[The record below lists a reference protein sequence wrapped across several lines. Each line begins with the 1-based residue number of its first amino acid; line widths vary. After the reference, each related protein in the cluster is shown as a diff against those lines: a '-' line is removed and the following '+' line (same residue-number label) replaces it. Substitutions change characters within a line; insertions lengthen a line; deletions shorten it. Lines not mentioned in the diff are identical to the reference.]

1 MNREPNID
9 IELMNLDDHQSN
21 FKYII
26 ESLESYIKD
35 NCQEEKL
42 TSFASLSDS
51 FDINQIL
58 EGNEKILINMI
69 KLLLFISSLSS
80 IKDKHLNSINSLET
94 EVQNDYFSSID
105 LFLKLDNNNQDISID
120 LNNLD
125 NLNLSES
132 IMNDLKE
139 LKNSNNNI
147 EVQML
152 EDKIKE
158 PENKNNQKPDLT
170 LGSSTFAI
178 NNKIDMED
186 NPFGN
191 DNESE
196 SKAMILGK
204 IVDNINK
211 GKEVKEEKYEKEN
224 ESEKKESPTD
234 IKNYANEFL
243 PSLTI
248 SKRHDKPEENL
259 VTLDQIINSDNTKPV
274 KEKTTIFVNTPKGDS
289 EPEQIKDNDSLN
301 NPYKE
306 VTKTEKVIVE
316 EKTYC
321 KLIKIGQDGKPINS
335 EINVNMAATGNK
347 NIGDVIKCILPT
359 NEMSF
364 FLSGGDFLHKKINI
378 LEETILKNS
387 DMYNKVIEKYENQ
400 IKNLKTQLQDELE
413 NMSKEK
419 NNYMNEINSLS
430 SMKNNTQSEIENI
443 RNELNNEKK
452 KYSDLLNVKNRLEK
466 EINDTKNSND
476 LKDKQNNSEI
486 SELKRKIDELSGK
499 LNNSNIEN
507 EQMKKTIEELKH
519 QKEKEILE
527 QQKQIKDIKSLKDQ
541 EISMLNDK
549 IRNIENNRDDKNFSL
564 EQQFEE
570 YKNSSN
576 NIQNKLLNEN
586 NNLKQQLCEVP
597 ILKQDV
603 VKYKKMFEDI
613 DNKNAKLQNENMNLK
628 DRLELGR
635 KLNNDL
641 KQKIYNLERQLKS
654 EPFYAKQIMSETLF
668 NFAYKIMNENNNQK

>member
-1 MNREPNID
+1 
-9 IELMNLDDHQSN
+9 MNLDDHESN

-42 TSFASLSDS
+42 TYFANLSDS

-58 EGNEKILINMI
+58 EGNEKALINMI

-80 IKDKHLNSINSLET
+80 IKEKHLSSINSLET
-94 EVQNDYFSSID
+94 EVQNDYFSSVE
-105 LFLKLDNNNQDISID
+105 LFLKLDNNNQEVSFD

-132 IMNDLKE
+132 IMNDLRE
-139 LKNSNNNI
+139 LKNSNNNNI
-147 EVQML
+147 EVQKT
-152 EDKIKE
+152 EDKNKE
-158 PENKNNQKPDLT
+158 PENNNNQKPDLT

-186 NPFGN
+186 NPFDY
-191 DNESE
+191 DNEAQ

-204 IVDNINK
+204 IVDNINM

-224 ESEKKESPTD
+224 ESEKKESPMD
-234 IKNYANEFL
+234 LNNYSKEFL
-243 PSLTI
+243 PPVTI
-248 SKRHDKPEENL
+248 NKKRDKPEEKL
-259 VTLDQIINSDNTKPV
+259 ITLDQIINSDNMEPV
-274 KEKTTIFVNTPKGDS
+274 REKTTIFTNTPKGDS
-289 EPEQIKDNDSLN
+289 EPEKIQNNASLN
-301 NPYKE
+301 NPYKDI
-306 VTKTEKVIVE
+306 TKTEKVIVE

-321 KLIKIGQDGKPINS
+321 KLIKIGKDGKPIDAN
-335 EINVNMAATGNK
+335 IDINMAATGNK
-347 NIGDVIKCILPT
+347 NIADVIKCILPT

-387 DMYNKVIEKYENQ
+387 EMYNNVIERYENQ
-400 IKNLKTQLQDELE
+400 IKNLKIQLKDEQE

-419 NNYMNEINSLS
+419 DNYMNEINSLS
-430 SMKNNTQSEIENI
+430 SMKSNTQSEIDNI
-443 RNELNNEKK
+443 KNELNNQKK
-452 KYSDLLNVKNRLEK
+452 KYEDLLNIKNRLEK
-466 EINDTKNSND
+466 EMSDSKNSND
-476 LKDKQNNSEI
+476 LKDKQKNSEI
-486 SELKRKIDELSGK
+486 SELKRKIDELNGK
-499 LNNSNIEN
+499 LNKSNIEN
-507 EQMKKTIEELKH
+507 EQMKKTIEELKQ

-549 IRNIENNRDDKNFSL
+549 IRNIENNREDKNSSL
-564 EQQFEE
+564 ERQFEE
-570 YKNSSN
+570 YKNNSN
-576 NIQNKLLNEN
+576 NIHNKLLSEN
-586 NNLKQQLCEVP
+586 NDLKAQLYEVP

-603 VKYKKMFEDI
+603 EKYKKLFEDI
-613 DNKNAKLQNENMNLK
+613 DNKNAKLQNENMDLK
-628 DRLELGR
+628 DRLERGG
-635 KLNNDL
+635 KLNKEL
-641 KQKIYNLERQLKS
+641 KQKINNLENKFKS

-668 NFAYKIMNENNNQK
+668 NFALKIMTENNNQKK

>member
-1 MNREPNID
+1 
-9 IELMNLDDHQSN
+9 MNLDDHESN

-42 TSFASLSDS
+42 TYFANLSDS

-58 EGNEKILINMI
+58 EGNEKALINMI

-80 IKDKHLNSINSLET
+80 IKEKHLSSINSLET
-94 EVQNDYFSSID
+94 EVQNDYFSSVE
-105 LFLKLDNNNQDISID
+105 LFLKLDNNNQEVSFD

-132 IMNDLKE
+132 IMNDLRE
-139 LKNSNNNI
+139 LKNSNNNNI
-147 EVQML
+147 EIQKT
-152 EDKIKE
+152 EDKNKE
-158 PENKNNQKPDLT
+158 PENNNNQKPDLT

-186 NPFGN
+186 NPFDY
-191 DNESE
+191 DNEAQ

-204 IVDNINK
+204 IVDNINM

-224 ESEKKESPTD
+224 ESEKKESPMD
-234 IKNYANEFL
+234 LNNYSKEFL
-243 PSLTI
+243 PPVTI
-248 SKRHDKPEENL
+248 NKKHDKPEEKL
-259 VTLDQIINSDNTKPV
+259 ITLDQIINSDNMEPV
-274 KEKTTIFVNTPKGDS
+274 REKTTIFTNTPKGDS
-289 EPEQIKDNDSLN
+289 EPEKIQDNTSLN
-301 NPYKE
+301 NPYKDI
-306 VTKTEKVIVE
+306 TKTEKVIVE

-321 KLIKIGQDGKPINS
+321 KLIKIGKDGKPIDAN
-335 EINVNMAATGNK
+335 IDINMAATGNK
-347 NIGDVIKCILPT
+347 NIADVIKCILPT

-387 DMYNKVIEKYENQ
+387 EMYNNVIERYENQ
-400 IKNLKTQLQDELE
+400 IKNLKIQLKDEQE

-419 NNYMNEINSLS
+419 DNYINEINSLS
-430 SMKNNTQSEIENI
+430 SMKSNTQSEIDNI
-443 RNELNNEKK
+443 KNELNNQKK
-452 KYSDLLNVKNRLEK
+452 KYEDLLNIKNRLEK
-466 EINDTKNSND
+466 EMSDSKNSND
-476 LKDKQNNSEI
+476 LKDKQKNSEI
-486 SELKRKIDELSGK
+486 SELKRKIDELNGK
-499 LNNSNIEN
+499 LNKSNIEN
-507 EQMKKTIEELKH
+507 EQMKKTIEELKQ

-549 IRNIENNRDDKNFSL
+549 IRNIENNREDKNSSL
-564 EQQFEE
+564 ERQFEE
-570 YKNSSN
+570 YKNNSN
-576 NIQNKLLNEN
+576 NIHNKLLSEN
-586 NNLKQQLCEVP
+586 NDLKAQLYEVP

-603 VKYKKMFEDI
+603 EKYKKLFEDI
-613 DNKNAKLQNENMNLK
+613 DNKNAKLQNENMDLK
-628 DRLELGR
+628 DRLERGG
-635 KLNNDL
+635 KLNKEL
-641 KQKIYNLERQLKS
+641 KQKINNLENKFKS

-668 NFAYKIMNENNNQK
+668 NFALKIMTENNNQKK

>member
-1 MNREPNID
+1 
-9 IELMNLDDHQSN
+9 MNLDDHESN

-42 TSFASLSDS
+42 TYFANLSDS
-51 FDINQIL
+51 FDISQIL
-58 EGNEKILINMI
+58 EGNEKALINMI

-80 IKDKHLNSINSLET
+80 IKEKHLSNINSLET
-94 EVQNDYFSSID
+94 EVQNNYFSSVE
-105 LFLKLDNNNQDISID
+105 LFLKLDNNNQEVSFD

-132 IMNDLKE
+132 IMNDLRE
-139 LKNSNNNI
+139 LKNSNNNNI
-147 EVQML
+147 EVQKT
-152 EDKIKE
+152 EDKNKE
-158 PENKNNQKPDLT
+158 PENNNNQKPDLT

-186 NPFGN
+186 NPFDY
-191 DNESE
+191 DNEAQ

-204 IVDNINK
+204 IVDNINM

-224 ESEKKESPTD
+224 ESEKKESPMD
-234 IKNYANEFL
+234 LNNYSKEFL
-243 PSLTI
+243 PSVTI
-248 SKRHDKPEENL
+248 NKKHDKPEEKL
-259 VTLDQIINSDNTKPV
+259 ITLDQMINSDNMEPV
-274 KEKTTIFVNTPKGDS
+274 REKTTIFTNTPKGDS
-289 EPEQIKDNDSLN
+289 EPEKIQDNASLN
-301 NPYKE
+301 NPYKDI
-306 VTKTEKVIVE
+306 TKTEKVIVE

-321 KLIKIGQDGKPINS
+321 KLINIGKDGKPIDAN
-335 EINVNMAATGNK
+335 IDINMAATGNK
-347 NIGDVIKCILPT
+347 NIADVIKCILPT

-387 DMYNKVIEKYENQ
+387 EMYNSVIERYENQ
-400 IKNLKTQLQDELE
+400 IKNLKNQLKDEQE

-419 NNYMNEINSLS
+419 DNYMNEINSLS
-430 SMKNNTQSEIENI
+430 SMKSNTQSEIDNI
-443 RNELNNEKK
+443 KNELNNQKK
-452 KYSDLLNVKNRLEK
+452 KYEDLLNIKNRLEK
-466 EINDTKNSND
+466 EMSDSKNSYD

-486 SELKRKIDELSGK
+486 SELKRKIDELNGK
-499 LNNSNIEN
+499 LNKSNIEN
-507 EQMKKTIEELKH
+507 EQMKKTIEELKQ

-549 IRNIENNRDDKNFSL
+549 IRNIESNREDKNSSL
-564 EQQFEE
+564 EKQFEE
-570 YKNSSN
+570 YKNNSN
-576 NIQNKLLNEN
+576 NIHNKLLSEN
-586 NNLKQQLCEVP
+586 NDLKARLYEVP

-603 VKYKKMFEDI
+603 EKYKKLFEDI
-613 DNKNAKLQNENMNLK
+613 DNKNAKLHNENMDLK
-628 DRLELGR
+628 DRLERGG
-635 KLNNDL
+635 KLNKEL
-641 KQKIYNLERQLKS
+641 KQKINNLENKLKS

-668 NFAYKIMNENNNQK
+668 NFALKIMTENNNQKK

>member
-58 EGNEKILINMI
+58 EGNEKILINVI

-234 IKNYANEFL
+234 FKNYANEFL

-248 SKRHDKPEENL
+248 NKRNDKPEENL

-289 EPEQIKDNDSLN
+289 EPEQIKDNANLN

-321 KLIKIGQDGKPINS
+321 KLIKIGQDGKPIDS

-347 NIGDVIKCILPT
+347 NIADVIKCILPT
-359 NEMSF
+359 NGMSF

-387 DMYNKVIEKYENQ
+387 EMYNKVIEKYENQ

-430 SMKNNTQSEIENI
+430 SMKNNTQGEIENI

-476 LKDKQNNSEI
+476 LKDKQNNSQI
-486 SELKRKIDELSGK
+486 SELKRKIDELNEK
-499 LNNSNIEN
+499 LNKSNIEN
-507 EQMKKTIEELKH
+507 EQMKKTIEELK
-519 QKEKEILE
+519 QLKEKEILE

-570 YKNSSN
+570 YKNNSN

-586 NNLKQQLCEVP
+586 NNLKQQLCEMP

-613 DNKNAKLQNENMNLK
+613 DNKNAKLQNENKNLK
-628 DRLELGR
+628 DRLEQGR

-641 KQKIYNLERQLKS
+641 KQKIYNLEKQLKS

-668 NFAYKIMNENNNQK
+668 NFAYKIMTENNNQK

>member
-1 MNREPNID
+1 
-9 IELMNLDDHQSN
+9 MNLDDHESN

-42 TSFASLSDS
+42 TYFANLSDS
-51 FDINQIL
+51 FDISQIL
-58 EGNEKILINMI
+58 EGNEKALINMI

-80 IKDKHLNSINSLET
+80 IKEKHLSNINSLET
-94 EVQNDYFSSID
+94 EVQNNYFSSVE
-105 LFLKLDNNNQDISID
+105 LFLKLDNNNQEVSFD

-139 LKNSNNNI
+139 LKNSNNNNI
-147 EVQML
+147 EVQKT
-152 EDKIKE
+152 EDKNKE
-158 PENKNNQKPDLT
+158 PENNNNQKPDLT

-186 NPFGN
+186 NPFDY
-191 DNESE
+191 DNEAQ

-204 IVDNINK
+204 IVDNINM

-224 ESEKKESPTD
+224 ESEKKESPID
-234 IKNYANEFL
+234 LNNYSKEFL
-243 PSLTI
+243 PPVTI
-248 SKRHDKPEENL
+248 NKKHDKPEEKL
-259 VTLDQIINSDNTKPV
+259 ITLDQMINSDNMEPV
-274 KEKTTIFVNTPKGDS
+274 REKTTIFTNTPKGDS
-289 EPEQIKDNDSLN
+289 EPEKIQDNASLN
-301 NPYKE
+301 NPYKDI
-306 VTKTEKVIVE
+306 TKTEKVIVE

-321 KLIKIGQDGKPINS
+321 KLIKIGKDGKPIDAN
-335 EINVNMAATGNK
+335 IDINMAATGNK
-347 NIGDVIKCILPT
+347 NIADVIKCILPT

-387 DMYNKVIEKYENQ
+387 EMYNSVIERYENQ
-400 IKNLKTQLQDELE
+400 IKNLKNQLKDEQE

-419 NNYMNEINSLS
+419 DNYMNEINSLS
-430 SMKNNTQSEIENI
+430 SMKSNTQSEIDNI
-443 RNELNNEKK
+443 KNELNNQKK
-452 KYSDLLNVKNRLEK
+452 KYEDLLNIKNRLEK
-466 EINDTKNSND
+466 EMSESKNSND
-476 LKDKQNNSEI
+476 LKDKLKNSEI
-486 SELKRKIDELSGK
+486 SELKRKIDELNGK
-499 LNNSNIEN
+499 LNKSNIEN
-507 EQMKKTIEELKH
+507 EQMKKTIEELKQ

-549 IRNIENNRDDKNFSL
+549 IRNIESNREDKNSSL
-564 EQQFEE
+564 EKQFEE
-570 YKNSSN
+570 YKNNSN
-576 NIQNKLLNEN
+576 NIHNKLLSEN
-586 NNLKQQLCEVP
+586 NDLKARLYEVP

-603 VKYKKMFEDI
+603 EKYKKLFEDI
-613 DNKNAKLQNENMNLK
+613 DNKNAKLYNENMDLK
-628 DRLELGR
+628 DRLERGG
-635 KLNNDL
+635 KLNKEL
-641 KQKIYNLERQLKS
+641 KQKINNLENKLKS

-668 NFAYKIMNENNNQK
+668 NFALKIMTENNNQKK

>member
-1 MNREPNID
+1 
-9 IELMNLDDHQSN
+9 MNLDDHESN

-42 TSFASLSDS
+42 TYFANLSDS
-51 FDINQIL
+51 FDISQIL
-58 EGNEKILINMI
+58 EGNEKALINMI

-80 IKDKHLNSINSLET
+80 IKEKHLSNINSLET
-94 EVQNDYFSSID
+94 EVQNNYFSSVE
-105 LFLKLDNNNQDISID
+105 LFLKLDNNNQEVSFD

-139 LKNSNNNI
+139 LKNSNNNNI
-147 EVQML
+147 EAQKT
-152 EDKIKE
+152 EDKNKE
-158 PENKNNQKPDLT
+158 PENNNNQKPDLT

-186 NPFGN
+186 NTFDY
-191 DNESE
+191 DNEAQ

-204 IVDNINK
+204 IVDNINM

-224 ESEKKESPTD
+224 ESEKKESPMD
-234 IKNYANEFL
+234 LNNYPKEFL
-243 PSLTI
+243 PSVTI
-248 SKRHDKPEENL
+248 NKKHDKPEEKL
-259 VTLDQIINSDNTKPV
+259 ITLDQMINSDNMEPV
-274 KEKTTIFVNTPKGDS
+274 REKTTIFTNTPKGDS
-289 EPEQIKDNDSLN
+289 EPEKIQDNASLN
-301 NPYKE
+301 NPYKDI
-306 VTKTEKVIVE
+306 TKTEKVIVE

-321 KLIKIGQDGKPINS
+321 KLIKIGKDGKPIDAN
-335 EINVNMAATGNK
+335 IDINMAATGNK
-347 NIGDVIKCILPT
+347 NIADVIKCILPT

-387 DMYNKVIEKYENQ
+387 EMYNSVIERYENQ
-400 IKNLKTQLQDELE
+400 IKNLKNQLKDEQE

-419 NNYMNEINSLS
+419 DNYMNEINSLS
-430 SMKNNTQSEIENI
+430 SMKSNTQSEIDNI
-443 RNELNNEKK
+443 KNELNNQKK
-452 KYSDLLNVKNRLEK
+452 KYEDLLNIKNRLEK
-466 EINDTKNSND
+466 EMSDSKNSYD

-486 SELKRKIDELSGK
+486 SELKRKIDELNGK
-499 LNNSNIEN
+499 LNKSNIEN
-507 EQMKKTIEELKH
+507 EQMKKTIEELKQ

-549 IRNIENNRDDKNFSL
+549 IRNIESNREDKNSSL
-564 EQQFEE
+564 EKQFEE
-570 YKNSSN
+570 YKNNSN
-576 NIQNKLLNEN
+576 NIHNKLLSEN
-586 NNLKQQLCEVP
+586 NDLKARLYEVP

-603 VKYKKMFEDI
+603 EKYKKLFEDI
-613 DNKNAKLQNENMNLK
+613 DNKNAKLHNENMDLK
-628 DRLELGR
+628 DRLERGG
-635 KLNNDL
+635 KLNKEL
-641 KQKIYNLERQLKS
+641 KQKINNLENKLKS

-668 NFAYKIMNENNNQK
+668 NFALKIMTENNNQKK

>member
-1 MNREPNID
+1 
-9 IELMNLDDHQSN
+9 MNLDDHQSN

-42 TSFASLSDS
+42 TYFANLSDS
-51 FDINQIL
+51 FDISQIL
-58 EGNEKILINMI
+58 EGNEKALINMI

-80 IKDKHLNSINSLET
+80 IKEKHLYNINSLEA
-94 EVQNDYFSSID
+94 EVQNDYFSSVE
-105 LFLKLDNNNQDISID
+105 LFLKLDNKNQDVSLD
-120 LNNLD
+120 LDNLD

-139 LKNSNNNI
+139 LKNSNYNMEIQKN
-147 EVQML
+147 
-152 EDKIKE
+152 EDKNNA
-158 PENKNNQKPDLT
+158 PENNNNQKPDLS

-178 NNKIDMED
+178 NNKIDLED

-191 DNESE
+191 EIETE

-204 IVDNINK
+204 IVDNINM
-211 GKEVKEEKYEKEN
+211 GKEVKEEKYEKDN
-224 ESEKKESPTD
+224 ESEKKENPID
-234 IKNYANEFL
+234 LNNYSKEFL
-243 PSLTI
+243 PSVTI
-248 SKRHDKPEENL
+248 SKKHDKPEENL
-259 VTLDQIINSDNTKPV
+259 ITLDQIISSDTKPIR
-274 KEKTTIFVNTPKGDS
+274 EKTTVFVNTPKGDGDPM
-289 EPEQIKDNDSLN
+289 PEQIKDNGNSI

-306 VTKTEKVIVE
+306 VTNTEKVIVE

-321 KLIKIGQDGKPINS
+321 KLIKIGKDGKPIDSN
-335 EINVNMAATGNK
+335 IDINMAATGNK
-347 NIGDVIKCILPT
+347 NIANVIKCILPT

-364 FLSGGDFLHKKINI
+364 FLSGGNFLHKKINI

-387 DMYNKVIEKYENQ
+387 EMYNKVIEKYENQ
-400 IKNLKTQLQDELE
+400 IKNLKNQLKDELE

-430 SMKNNTQSEIENI
+430 SMKNNNQGEIDNI
-443 RNELNNEKK
+443 KNELNDQKK
-452 KYSDLLNVKNRLEK
+452 KYEDLLNVKNRLEK
-466 EINDTKNSND
+466 EISDTKNSND
-476 LKDKQNNSEI
+476 LKNKQKNSEI
-486 SELKRKIDELSGK
+486 SELKRKIDELIGK
-499 LNNSNIEN
+499 MNKLNIEN
-507 EQMKKTIEELKH
+507 EQMKKTIEELKQ

-549 IRNIENNRDDKNFSL
+549 IRNIENNRDDKNSSL

-570 YKNSSN
+570 YKNNSN

-586 NNLKQQLCEVP
+586 NYLKKQLCEVP

-603 VKYKKMFEDI
+603 EKYKKMFEDI
-613 DNKNAKLQNENMNLK
+613 DNKNAKLQNEKLNLE
-628 DRLELGR
+628 DRLKQGG
-635 KLNNDL
+635 KLNKEL
-641 KQKIYNLERQLKS
+641 KQKINNLENMLKS

-668 NFAYKIMNENNNQK
+668 NFAFKLMTENNNQK

>member
-1 MNREPNID
+1 
-9 IELMNLDDHQSN
+9 MNLDDHESN

-42 TSFASLSDS
+42 TYFANLSDS
-51 FDINQIL
+51 FDISQIL
-58 EGNEKILINMI
+58 EGNEKALINMI

-80 IKDKHLNSINSLET
+80 IKEKHLSNINSLET
-94 EVQNDYFSSID
+94 EVQNNYFSSVE
-105 LFLKLDNNNQDISID
+105 LFLKLDNNNQEVSFD

-139 LKNSNNNI
+139 LKNSNNNNI
-147 EVQML
+147 EVQKT
-152 EDKIKE
+152 EDKNKE
-158 PENKNNQKPDLT
+158 PENNNNQKPDLT

-186 NPFGN
+186 NPFDY
-191 DNESE
+191 DNEAQ

-204 IVDNINK
+204 IVDNINM

-224 ESEKKESPTD
+224 ESEKKESPID
-234 IKNYANEFL
+234 LNNYSKEFL
-243 PSLTI
+243 PPVTI
-248 SKRHDKPEENL
+248 NKKHDKPEEKL
-259 VTLDQIINSDNTKPV
+259 ITLDQMINSDNTKPV
-274 KEKTTIFVNTPKGDS
+274 REKTTIFTNTPKGDS
-289 EPEQIKDNDSLN
+289 EPEKIQDNASLN
-301 NPYKE
+301 NPYKDI
-306 VTKTEKVIVE
+306 TKTEKVIVE

-321 KLIKIGQDGKPINS
+321 KLIKIGKDGKPIDAN
-335 EINVNMAATGNK
+335 IDINMAATGNK
-347 NIGDVIKCILPT
+347 NIADVIKCILPT

-387 DMYNKVIEKYENQ
+387 EMYNSVIERYENQ
-400 IKNLKTQLQDELE
+400 IKNLKNQLKDEQE

-419 NNYMNEINSLS
+419 DNYMNEINSLS
-430 SMKNNTQSEIENI
+430 SMKSNTQSEIDNI
-443 RNELNNEKK
+443 KNELNNQKK
-452 KYSDLLNVKNRLEK
+452 KYEDLLNIKNRLEK
-466 EINDTKNSND
+466 EMSESKNSND
-476 LKDKQNNSEI
+476 LKDKLKNSEI
-486 SELKRKIDELSGK
+486 SELKRKIDELNGK
-499 LNNSNIEN
+499 LNKSNIEN
-507 EQMKKTIEELKH
+507 EQMKKTIEELKQ

-549 IRNIENNRDDKNFSL
+549 IRNIESNREDKNSSL
-564 EQQFEE
+564 EKQFEE
-570 YKNSSN
+570 YKNNSN
-576 NIQNKLLNEN
+576 NIHNKLLSEN
-586 NNLKQQLCEVP
+586 NDLKARLYEVP

-603 VKYKKMFEDI
+603 EKYKKLFEDI
-613 DNKNAKLQNENMNLK
+613 DNKNAKLHNENMDLK
-628 DRLELGR
+628 DRLERGG
-635 KLNNDL
+635 KLNKEL
-641 KQKIYNLERQLKS
+641 KQKINNLENKLKS

-668 NFAYKIMNENNNQK
+668 NFALKIMTENNNQKK

>member
-1 MNREPNID
+1 
-9 IELMNLDDHQSN
+9 MNLDDHESN

-42 TSFASLSDS
+42 TYFANLSDS

-58 EGNEKILINMI
+58 EGNEKALINMI

-80 IKDKHLNSINSLET
+80 IKEKHLSSINSLET
-94 EVQNDYFSSID
+94 EVQNDYFSSVE
-105 LFLKLDNNNQDISID
+105 LFLKLDNNNQEVSFD

-132 IMNDLKE
+132 IMNDLRE
-139 LKNSNNNI
+139 LKNSNNNNM
-147 EVQML
+147 EVQKT
-152 EDKIKE
+152 EDKNKE
-158 PENKNNQKPDLT
+158 PENNNNQKPDLT

-186 NPFGN
+186 NPFDY
-191 DNESE
+191 DNEAQ

-204 IVDNINK
+204 IVDNINM

-224 ESEKKESPTD
+224 ESEKKESPMD
-234 IKNYANEFL
+234 LNNYSKEFL
-243 PSLTI
+243 PPVTI
-248 SKRHDKPEENL
+248 NKKHDKPEEKL
-259 VTLDQIINSDNTKPV
+259 ITLDQIINSDNMEPV
-274 KEKTTIFVNTPKGDS
+274 REKTTIFTNTPKGDS
-289 EPEQIKDNDSLN
+289 EPEKIQDNTSLN
-301 NPYKE
+301 NPYKDI
-306 VTKTEKVIVE
+306 TKTEKVIVE

-321 KLIKIGQDGKPINS
+321 KLIKIGKDGKPIDAN
-335 EINVNMAATGNK
+335 IDINMAATGNK
-347 NIGDVIKCILPT
+347 NIADVIKCILPT

-387 DMYNKVIEKYENQ
+387 EMYNNVIERYENQ
-400 IKNLKTQLQDELE
+400 IKNLKIQLKDEQE

-419 NNYMNEINSLS
+419 DNYMNEINSLS
-430 SMKNNTQSEIENI
+430 SMKSNTQSEIDNI
-443 RNELNNEKK
+443 KNELNNQKK
-452 KYSDLLNVKNRLEK
+452 KYEDLLNIKNRLEK
-466 EINDTKNSND
+466 EMSDSKNSND
-476 LKDKQNNSEI
+476 LKDKQKNSEI
-486 SELKRKIDELSGK
+486 SELKRKIDELNGK
-499 LNNSNIEN
+499 LNKSNIEN
-507 EQMKKTIEELKH
+507 EQMKKTIEELKQ

-549 IRNIENNRDDKNFSL
+549 IRNIENNREDKNSSL
-564 EQQFEE
+564 ERQFEE
-570 YKNSSN
+570 YKNNSN
-576 NIQNKLLNEN
+576 NIHNKLLSEN
-586 NNLKQQLCEVP
+586 NDLKAQLYEVP

-603 VKYKKMFEDI
+603 EKYKKLFEDI
-613 DNKNAKLQNENMNLK
+613 DNKNAKLQNENMDLK
-628 DRLELGR
+628 DRLERGG
-635 KLNNDL
+635 KLNKEL
-641 KQKIYNLERQLKS
+641 KQKINNLENKFKS

-668 NFAYKIMNENNNQK
+668 NFALKIMTENNNQKK

>member
-1 MNREPNID
+1 
-9 IELMNLDDHQSN
+9 MNLDDHQSN

-42 TSFASLSDS
+42 TYFANLSDS
-51 FDINQIL
+51 FDISQIL
-58 EGNEKILINMI
+58 EGNEKALINMI

-80 IKDKHLNSINSLET
+80 IKEKHLYNINSLEA
-94 EVQNDYFSSID
+94 EVQNDYFSSVE
-105 LFLKLDNNNQDISID
+105 LFLKLDNKNQDVSLD
-120 LNNLD
+120 LDNLD

-139 LKNSNNNI
+139 LKNSNYNMEIQKN
-147 EVQML
+147 
-152 EDKIKE
+152 EDKNNA
-158 PENKNNQKPDLT
+158 PENNNNQKPDLS

-178 NNKIDMED
+178 NNKIDLED

-191 DNESE
+191 EIETE

-204 IVDNINK
+204 IVDNINM
-211 GKEVKEEKYEKEN
+211 GKEVKEEKYEKDN
-224 ESEKKESPTD
+224 ESEKKENPID
-234 IKNYANEFL
+234 LNNYSKEFL
-243 PSLTI
+243 PSVTI
-248 SKRHDKPEENL
+248 SKKHDKPEENL
-259 VTLDQIINSDNTKPV
+259 ITLDQIISSDTKPIR
-274 KEKTTIFVNTPKGDS
+274 EKTTVFVNTPKGDGDPM
-289 EPEQIKDNDSLN
+289 PEQIKDNANSI

-306 VTKTEKVIVE
+306 VTNTEKVIVE

-321 KLIKIGQDGKPINS
+321 KLIKIGKDGKPIDSN
-335 EINVNMAATGNK
+335 IDINMAATGNK
-347 NIGDVIKCILPT
+347 NIADVIKCILPT

-364 FLSGGDFLHKKINI
+364 FLSGGNFLHKKINI

-387 DMYNKVIEKYENQ
+387 EMYNKVIEKYENQ
-400 IKNLKTQLQDELE
+400 IKNLKNQLKDELE

-430 SMKNNTQSEIENI
+430 SMKNNNQGEIDNI
-443 RNELNNEKK
+443 KNELNDQKK
-452 KYSDLLNVKNRLEK
+452 KYEDLLNVKNRLEK
-466 EINDTKNSND
+466 EISDTKNSND
-476 LKDKQNNSEI
+476 LKNKQKNSEI
-486 SELKRKIDELSGK
+486 SELKRKIDELIGK
-499 LNNSNIEN
+499 MNKLNIEN
-507 EQMKKTIEELKH
+507 EQMKKTIEELKQ

-549 IRNIENNRDDKNFSL
+549 IRNIENNRDDKNSSL

-570 YKNSSN
+570 YKNNSN

-586 NNLKQQLCEVP
+586 NYLKKQLCEVP

-603 VKYKKMFEDI
+603 EKYKKMFEDI
-613 DNKNAKLQNENMNLK
+613 DNKNAKLQNEKLNLE
-628 DRLELGR
+628 DRLKQGG
-635 KLNNDL
+635 KLNKEL
-641 KQKIYNLERQLKS
+641 KQKINNLENMLKS

-668 NFAYKIMNENNNQK
+668 NFAFKLMTENNNQK